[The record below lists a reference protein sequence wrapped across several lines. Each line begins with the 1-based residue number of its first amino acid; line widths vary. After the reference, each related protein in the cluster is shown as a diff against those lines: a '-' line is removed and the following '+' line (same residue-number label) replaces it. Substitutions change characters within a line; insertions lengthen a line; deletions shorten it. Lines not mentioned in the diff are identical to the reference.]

1 MRVKIRT
8 AGTCSYHVLLGRF
21 RLHLCGLNGFFFCR
35 LHPFIRAGKEDR
47 KKARGTALIYKGGG
61 LSVLR
66 DACAEL
72 F

>member
-1 MRVKIRT
+1 MLLSRT
-8 AGTCSYHVLLGRF
+8 ARPFQAALV
-21 RLHLCGLNGFFFCR
+21 RLERLFFFAGSIR
-35 LHPFIRAGKEDR
+35 SFEPEKKTGKKHEALHSYIR
-47 KKARGTALIYKGGG
+47 GGG

>member
-21 RLHLCGLNGFFFCR
+21 RLHLCGLNGFFFAGSIR
-35 LHPFIRAGKEDR
+35 SFEPEKKTGKKHEALHSYIR
-47 KKARGTALIYKGGG
+47 GGG